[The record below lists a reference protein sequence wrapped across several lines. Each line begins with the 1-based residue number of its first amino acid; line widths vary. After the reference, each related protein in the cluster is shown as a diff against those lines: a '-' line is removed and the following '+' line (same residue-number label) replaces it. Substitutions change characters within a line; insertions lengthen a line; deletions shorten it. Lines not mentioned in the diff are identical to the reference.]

1 MFFIAMEKW
10 LDDRT
15 RFAFAAV
22 PCQLSTSMRLPLC
35 AQRMAAN
42 YGVGQSVS
50 TWILNTVL
58 AQGASSEALVSHFDL
73 LNRTQVSR
81 RCRPILAALVSK
93 LAPRCLPG
101 PQSLWST
108 DVNGRRVWED
118 LRPRDAPS
126 FGDANLD
133 LLVPELITFA
143 PIQLGDDS
151 WKRAFGYLRNSR
163 YDLDVALPA
172 AASAYRLG
180 ALLLRASNRALGRDA
195 QRVVTVSLLSPYKGM
210 CSVLQEAAL
219 VFIQKLSPRVRG
231 CTDFMQRVQIKV
243 MTCDSVHGDTLD
255 AAVLALP
262 CECYRGRLAA
272 NQRRPV
278 LCGWTFP

>member
-1 MFFIAMEKW
+1 
-10 LDDRT
+10 
-15 RFAFAAV
+15 
-22 PCQLSTSMRLPLC
+22 
-35 AQRMAAN
+35 MAAN

-50 TWILNTVL
+50 TWILRTVL
-58 AQGASSEALVSHFDL
+58 AQGASAEALVSHFDL
-73 LNRTQVSR
+73 LNRTQGSR

-180 ALLLRASNRALGRDA
+180 ALLLRASDHALGCDA
-195 QRVVTVSLLSPYKGM
+195 QRVVTVSLLSPYTGM

-243 MTCDSVHGDTLD
+243 MTCDSVHGDTLG
-255 AAVLALP
+255 AAVLAFP
-262 CECYRGRLAA
+262 CECYRRRLAA
-272 NQRRPV
+272 NHRRPL
-278 LCGWTFP
+278 LCGWTFLCASTVEVRPLRTTGGREENSE